1 MLLPFS
7 ILTTAHR
14 QALTPTSNRA
24 LVHRHAAV
32 YCRHAAVVLQQ
43 QDTSPLDSILTSAK
57 KLSEALSE
65 GRGWKQGVA
74 EAMAGEYDPET
85 IVQPLSEIVVSAPV
99 VIFQVRCC
107 PPTLDV
113 VGSCSAQARHRCPH
127 GTTGTA
133 PRVVLSHCVEQ
144 QLLQVS
150 ILVNADG
157 CPPCLLCQWPTSPS
171 CQKAVKLLRLAGVEP
186 KTVDLEFDAI
196 GNARRAELGRMT
208 GRSSVPSIWIGGQY
222 VGGCDDGPT
231 EAAPGLVEM
240 SFAGTSASSERC
252 LLCVRTAPRRWPP

>member
-24 LVHRHAAV
+24 LVHRHAVV
-32 YCRHAAVVLQQ
+32 YRRHAAVVLQQ

-99 VIFQVRCC
+99 VIFQVRCLPSNSGC
-107 PPTLDV
+107 SGQLLCS
-113 VGSCSAQARHRCPH
+113 GSPSMSARHNGHSSEGRP
-127 GTTGTA
+127 
-133 PRVVLSHCVEQ
+133 
-144 QLLQVS
+144 
-150 ILVNADG
+150 
-157 CPPCLLCQWPTSPS
+157 
-171 CQKAVKLLRLAGVEP
+171 LA
-186 KTVDLEFDAI
+186 L
-196 GNARRAELGRMT
+196 RRAAAAA
-208 GRSSVPSIWIGGQY
+208 SQY
-222 VGGCDDGPT
+222 
-231 EAAPGLVEM
+231 
-240 SFAGTSASSERC
+240 
-252 LLCVRTAPRRWPP
+252 PRQC